1 MQSDSFVDCW
11 QFNNEMDAQ
20 TSARVEF
27 RETSGW
33 GGSSGEKVCPA
44 SVTSSQ
50 SGISFGLV
58 PLPGRS
64 LPEKPNRCQSNFAT
78 CADIKHYCIL
88 TFRMDCN
95 SAFWWAAAG
104 NLKKALCLCA
114 VWGLVQPAR
123 VTSFH
128 SVTATKKQKKK
139 GSFHLIF
146 QLNQTPS
153 SRSHIIFSRDSRH
166 WAELMLC
173 GDFNYISHL
182 NWNHFRSCGRK
193 HLSILLL

>member
-11 QFNNEMDAQ
+11 QFNNEIDAQ

-33 GGSSGEKVCPA
+33 GGPSGEKVCPA
-44 SVTSSQ
+44 SVTCSQ

-58 PLPGRS
+58 LLPGRS

-128 SVTATKKQKKK
+128 SVTATKQKKK
-139 GSFHLIF
+139 RKFPF
-146 QLNQTPS
+146 DFP
-153 SRSHIIFSRDSRH
+153 
-166 WAELMLC
+166 AES
-173 GDFNYISHL
+173 D
-182 NWNHFRSCGRK
+182 
-193 HLSILLL
+193 SILTFSHHFLPRQPSLGWTDAVWWL

>member
-1 MQSDSFVDCW
+1 MQLDSFVDSV
-11 QFNNEMDAQ
+11 DSLITKGTQ

-33 GGSSGEKVCPA
+33 GSRPVGRESLPR
-44 SVTSSQ
+44 VTSSQ

-58 PLPGRS
+58 PLPGWS
-64 LPEKPNRCQSNFAT
+64 LPEKPNRCQSNSAT

-95 SAFWWAAAG
+95 SAFSWG

-114 VWGLVQPAR
+114 VWGLVQPSH

-128 SVTATKKQKKK
+128 SVTATKQKKK

-153 SRSHIIFSRDSRH
+153 SRSHIISPDTAVTGLN
-166 WAELMLC
+166 WCC

-182 NWNHFRSCGRK
+182 NWNNFKSCGRK

>member
-33 GGSSGEKVCPA
+33 GGPSGEKVCPA

-50 SGISFGLV
+50 SGISFRLV

-128 SVTATKKQKKK
+128 SVTATKQKKK
-139 GSFHLIF
+139 EVSIWFSSWIRLHPHVLTSFSPE
-146 QLNQTPS
+146 T
-153 SRSHIIFSRDSRH
+153 
-166 WAELMLC
+166 AVT
-173 GDFNYISHL
+173 GL
-182 NWNHFRSCGRK
+182 NWCCVVT
-193 HLSILLL
+193 LITYPT